1 MSGSLYYGIPPDK
14 FQIFQFCKFSKF
26 VKSAILNFENAKKRN
41 FQLVGPK
48 LFVVIKAKHVKSSNT
63 QYFFLKIDLEE
74 QRMTNIG
81 LILIYVYYRKVQS
94 STLDEKNYFLL
105 VVKGLK
111 KQRGQYWTILKIC
124 MKELQFNMNRL
135 VEFDFGG
142 SL

>member
-1 MSGSLYYGIPPDK
+1 
-14 FQIFQFCKFSKF
+14 
-26 VKSAILNFENAKKRN
+26 
-41 FQLVGPK
+41 
-48 LFVVIKAKHVKSSNT
+48 
-63 QYFFLKIDLEE
+63 
-74 QRMTNIG
+74 MTNIG